1 MFNIK
6 LGGVSAQSYSDSCT
20 YNSSVGNLSLSV
32 QTYGEFYCTS
42 AYRTERSGMNQ
53 HLLIYT
59 LAGKGR
65 LLYRRKEYSLTAGTL
80 MLIDCAEAQVY
91 GTDGDHWHFLYVHYT
106 GSAAAALTSLVT
118 KNENFCVSVTDHEEF
133 YRTLC
138 EIVQPRELFLPYDVL
153 YASHVLEKLFLMLLK
168 QQSEDCEYQKALTS
182 VERALGYVAEHYG
195 EKVTLDDLAGS
206 AFLSKYHFLRLFSRI
221 TGMTPMEYLQSYRI
235 GRAKIFLK
243 TSDLSI
249 EEIASKIGY
258 ENAAAFIRAFKKQT
272 GTTPG
277 KYKSQ

>member
-168 QQSEDCEYQKALTS
+168 QQSEDCEYQKS
-182 VERALGYVAEHYG
+182 
-195 EKVTLDDLAGS
+195 GS
-206 AFLSKYHFLRLFSRI
+206 R
-221 TGMTPMEYLQSYRI
+221 P
-235 GRAKIFLK
+235 
-243 TSDLSI
+243 
-249 EEIASKIGY
+249 
-258 ENAAAFIRAFKKQT
+258 
-272 GTTPG
+272 
-277 KYKSQ
+277 

>member
-106 GSAAAALTSLVT
+106 GSAAAALTLSLI
-118 KNENFCVSVTDHEEF
+118 H
-133 YRTLC
+133 
-138 EIVQPRELFLPYDVL
+138 I
-153 YASHVLEKLFLMLLK
+153 
-168 QQSEDCEYQKALTS
+168 
-182 VERALGYVAEHYG
+182 
-195 EKVTLDDLAGS
+195 
-206 AFLSKYHFLRLFSRI
+206 
-221 TGMTPMEYLQSYRI
+221 
-235 GRAKIFLK
+235 
-243 TSDLSI
+243 
-249 EEIASKIGY
+249 
-258 ENAAAFIRAFKKQT
+258 
-272 GTTPG
+272 
-277 KYKSQ
+277 

>member
-1 MFNIK
+1 
-6 LGGVSAQSYSDSCT
+6 
-20 YNSSVGNLSLSV
+20 
-32 QTYGEFYCTS
+32 
-42 AYRTERSGMNQ
+42 MNQ

-65 LLYRRKEYSLTAGTL
+65 LFYRRKEYSLTAGTL

-106 GSAAAALTSLVT
+106 GSAAAALTALVT
-118 KNENFCVSVTDHEEF
+118 KNENFCVPVTDHETF

-168 QQSEDCEYQKALTS
+168 QQSEDCEYQKALTP

-195 EKVTLDDLAGS
+195 GKVTLDDLAGN

-235 GRAKIFLK
+235 GRAQIFLK

-249 EEIASKIGY
+249 EEIAAKIGY